1 MAQLLWYLR
10 HEGKTVGPYPPPRVE
25 ELLRLGEV
33 SGEWE
38 ISLDGRDWLPLGESG
53 HFNVEELAARRESPV
68 HQTAWYAERQRAR
81 ERWRGEEGNELV
93 AHDARID
100 EARRQSLSVDQQRTE
115 QLVSAARTQRP
126 SLLIGLLALLALV
139 GIGVSIWLGQGGAPI
154 KASLNQE
161 VDCAAAAGEG
171 VNWSACDK
179 RGAALAGALLRNARL
194 DRTRLEDAR
203 LAGAVMEYASAKRAN
218 LRNADLRGAK
228 LTAADL
234 SGADLSGADLAG
246 ANLRYAVLTG
256 IVLAGTRLDNAVW
269 SDGRTCAPGSIG
281 GCQ

>member
-10 HEGKTVGPYPPPRVE
+10 HAGKTVGPYPPPRVE

-53 HFNVEELAARRESPV
+53 HFDIEALQARRESAA
-68 HQTAWYAERQRAR
+68 HQTAWYVERQRAR
-81 ERWRGEEGNELV
+81 ERWRGEEGNDLV

-100 EARRQSLSVDQQRTE
+100 EARRQSLSMDQQRTE
-115 QLVSAARTQRP
+115 QLVHAARSKRP
-126 SLLIGLLALLALV
+126 SLAIGLLAVLALA
-139 GIGVSIWLGQGGAPI
+139 GIGITIWLGENKAPL
-154 KASLNQE
+154 KASPNQA
-161 VDCAAAAGEG
+161 VDCAAGAGEG

-179 RGAALAGALLRNARL
+179 RGASLAGAMLRNARL

-203 LAGAVMEYASAKRAN
+203 MAGAVMEYASAKRAN

-234 SGADLSGADLAG
+234 TGADLSGADLAG
-246 ANLRYAVLTG
+246 ANLRYTELGGA
-256 IVLAGTRLDNAVW
+256 ILAGTRLDNAVW
-269 SDGRTCAPGSIG
+269 SDGRACAPGSIG
-281 GCQ
+281 TCQ